1 MRRPY
6 NPRGRFRSRG
16 PQIRIDGWIRA
27 REVRVIGVDQKQLG
41 VMPTKKA
48 IALAQSHGVNLVEIV
63 PNADPPVC
71 RIVDYGKYRYEQ
83 SKKQKETK
91 KHQHSNKLKEIH
103 LSPVIDP
110 HDFGIKLQHA
120 VEFLCEDMK
129 VKVALR
135 FKGRQMAHKEIG
147 FEVMQKFVDDI
158 KAWGQPD
165 APPKMIGRSINLML
179 SPLPR
184 NKRAANPYDDKEEAE
199 EENSEEESGDLNPN
213 ATSEQATG

>member
-1 MRRPY
+1 M
-6 NPRGRFRSRG
+6 
-16 PQIRIDGWIRA
+16 
-27 REVRVIGVDQKQLG
+27 RVIGVDQKQLG

-120 VEFLCEDMK
+120 VEFLCDDMK

-135 FKGRQMAHKEIG
+135 FKGRQMAHQEIG
-147 FEVMQKFVDDI
+147 FEVVQKFVDDI
-158 KAWGQPD
+158 KAWGHPD

-184 NKRAANPYDDKEEAE
+184 NKRAANPYDDKEEVE
-199 EENSEEESGDLNPN
+199 EQVPEAGNGDVKPDV
-213 ATSEQATG
+213 ASEQTEG

>member
-1 MRRPY
+1 M
-6 NPRGRFRSRG
+6 S
-16 PQIRIDGWIRA
+16 A
-27 REVRVIGVDQKQLG
+27 V
-41 VMPTKKA
+41 
-48 IALAQSHGVNLVEIV
+48 S
-63 PNADPPVC
+63 ADPPVC

-120 VEFLCEDMK
+120 VEFLCDDMK

-135 FKGRQMAHKEIG
+135 FKGRQMAHQEIG
-147 FEVMQKFVDDI
+147 FEVVQKFVDDI
-158 KAWGQPD
+158 KAWGHPD

-184 NKRAANPYDDKEEAE
+184 NKRAANPYDDKEEVE
-199 EENSEEESGDLNPN
+199 EQAPEEGNGDLKPDV
-213 ATSEQATG
+213 ASEQTEG